1 MVYIAIISL
10 ILGIICGQWIL
21 NEQWILFLT
30 NQSEYVLYIL
40 LLSVG
45 ISVGLNK
52 QVFQKIKEYHL
63 KILLIPM
70 GTIIGS
76 LIGGLVTSLMIDFTW
91 YDSMA
96 VAAGL
101 GWYSLSAVMV
111 QDLAGIQVGTVAF
124 MSNLVREIIAFITI
138 PYVARTFNKYTA
150 IAPAGATS
158 EDTSLPM
165 LIKYTNEEVAVM
177 AIFHG
182 LICSVM
188 VPILIKYIYVFS
200 NKG

>member
-10 ILGIICGQWIL
+10 ILGIVCGQWIFSD
-21 NEQWILFLT
+21 QWILILKE
-30 NQSEYVLYIL
+30 QSQYVLYIL
-40 LLSVG
+40 LFAVG

-76 LIGGLVTSLMIDFTW
+76 LIGGLVTSLIIDLSW

-96 VAAGL
+96 IASGL
-101 GWYSLSAVMV
+101 GWYSLSGVMIT
-111 QDLAGIQVGTVAF
+111 DLAGIQIGTVAF
-124 MSNLVREIIAFITI
+124 MSNLMREIIAFITI

-165 LIKYTNEEVAVM
+165 LIKYTNEEVVVM
-177 AIFHG
+177 AIFNG
-182 LICSVM
+182 VLCSVM
-188 VPILIKYIYVFS
+188 VPVLIKYIYIFS
-200 NKG
+200 Q

>member
-101 GWYSLSAVMV
+101 GWYSLSAVMI

-124 MSNLVREIIAFITI
+124 MSNLMREIIAFITI

-165 LIKYTNEEVAVM
+165 LIKYTNEEVVVM

>member
-10 ILGIICGQWIL
+10 ILGIVCGQWIL
-21 NEQWILFLT
+21 NEQWINFFT

-40 LLSVG
+40 LFSVG

-76 LIGGLVTSLMIDFTW
+76 LIGGLVTSLIIDLTW

-96 VAAGL
+96 VASGL
-101 GWYSLSAVMV
+101 GWYSLSAVMI
-111 QDLAGIQVGTVAF
+111 QDLAGIKVGTVAF
-124 MSNLVREIIAFITI
+124 MSNLLREIIAFITI
-138 PYVARTFNKYTA
+138 PYIARTFNKYTA

-165 LIKYTNEEVAVM
+165 LIKYTNEEVVVM

-182 LICSVM
+182 VFCSFM
-188 VPILIKYIYVFS
+188 VPILIKYIYLFFQ
-200 NKG
+200 